1 MNKYHI
7 GRITAK
13 NQQKNNIMNV
23 ENNRNAL
30 NVWRT
35 HTLTKRTK

>member
-13 NQQKNNIMNV
+13 NQQKNNNK
-23 ENNRNAL
+23 NRNAL
-30 NVWRT
+30 NVWQT
-35 HTLTKRTK
+35 HTLIKRTK